1 MADKLRVGVVFG
13 GRSGEHEVSLV
24 SARSVLR
31 ALDPTRFVAVPIC
44 ITREGRWLLA
54 GDALRALEAGSMDLR
69 GEAVALLGE
78 PGGQGLISLE
88 QVGVSRP
95 LDVVFPVLH
104 GPYGEDGTI
113 QGLLELADVP
123 YVGAGVLGSALGMD
137 KAVQKTLLA
146 SRGMPV
152 AEHLVIRSVDWSRH
166 GGRLADAVAVH
177 PGYPCFVKPA
187 NLGSS
192 IGISKVKRPEEL
204 ASAMELALRY
214 DHKVLV
220 EQAVSGREIEVS
232 VLGGEE
238 PRASVCGEIVPSRE
252 FYDYQAKY
260 VDGTS
265 ALIVPADLP
274 EHLSREAR
282 AMAVLAFQVL
292 EAWGM
297 ARVDFFV
304 CPDSGRVVVNELNT
318 IPGFTPISMYPRLW
332 EASGLSYAALLTRLI
347 ELALD
352 RHRGKSQLETVYRH
366 MPPNDQT

>member
-1 MADKLRVGVVFG
+1 MADRLRVGVIFG

-31 ALDPTRFVAVPIC
+31 ALDPTRFIAVPIC

-54 GDALRALEAGSMDLR
+54 GDALRALEAGSTDLR

-78 PGGQGLISLE
+78 PGVQGLISRE
-88 QVGVSRP
+88 RAGVSRP

-137 KAVQKTLLA
+137 KAVQKALLA
-146 SRGMPV
+146 GRGLPV
-152 AEHLVIRSVDWSRH
+152 AEHLVVRASAWERH
-166 GGRLADAVAVH
+166 PERIAAAVAVY

-192 IGISKVKRPEEL
+192 IGITKVKRPDDL
-204 ASAMELALRY
+204 AVAMALALRY
-214 DHKVLV
+214 DPKVLV
-220 EQAVSGREIEVS
+220 EEAVNGREIEVS
-232 VLGGEE
+232 VLGDEE
-238 PRASVCGEIVPSRE
+238 PQASVCGEIVPSRE

-265 ALIVPADLP
+265 TLIVPADLP
-274 EHLSREAR
+274 EPVSRQVQ
-282 AMAVLAFQVL
+282 AMAVLTFQVL

-304 CPDSGRVVVNELNT
+304 CPDSHRVIINELNT

-332 EASGLSYAALLTRLI
+332 EATGLSYSDLLTRLI
-347 ELALD
+347 DLALQ
-352 RHRGKSQLETVYRH
+352 RHRAKSQRETVYRH
-366 MPPNDQT
+366 VPPGDKT

>member
-31 ALDPTRFVAVPIC
+31 ALDPNRFVAVPIC

-54 GDALRALEAGSMDLR
+54 GDALRALDAGSTDLS

-78 PGGQGLISLE
+78 PGGQGLVSLE
-88 QVGVSRP
+88 RAGVSRP

-137 KAVQKTLLA
+137 KAVQKALLA
-146 SRGMPV
+146 GRGMPV
-152 AEHLVIRSVDWSRH
+152 AEHLVVRASAWKRH
-166 GGRLADAVAVH
+166 PGRIAAAVPVH

-192 IGISKVKRPEEL
+192 IGITKVKRPEDL
-204 ASAMELALRY
+204 ASAMEMAFRY
-214 DHKVLV
+214 DPKVLV
-220 EQAVSGREIEVS
+220 EEAVDGREIEVS
-232 VLGGEE
+232 VLGDEE
-238 PRASVCGEIVPSRE
+238 PQASVCGEIVPSRE

-274 EHLSREAR
+274 EQVSRQVQ

-292 EAWGM
+292 EVWGM

-304 CPDSGRVVVNELNT
+304 GLDSRRVVINELNT

-332 EASGLSYAALLTRLI
+332 EATGLNYSDLLTSLI
-347 ELALD
+347 DLALQ
-352 RHRGKSQLETVYRH
+352 RHRAKSQLETVYRH
-366 MPPNDQT
+366 VPPGERV

>member
-54 GDALRALEAGSMDLR
+54 GDALCALEAGSTDLR
-69 GEAVALLGE
+69 GEAVVLLGE
-78 PGGQGLISLE
+78 PGGQGLVSLE
-88 QVGVSRP
+88 QVGISRP

-137 KAVQKTLLA
+137 KAVQKALLA
-146 SRGMPV
+146 GRGMPV
-152 AEHLVIRSVDWSRH
+152 AEHLVIRSSVWKRH
-166 GGRLADAVAVH
+166 PGRIADAAAAH
-177 PGYPCFVKPA
+177 LGYPCFVKPA

-192 IGISKVKRPEEL
+192 IGITKVKRPEDL
-204 ASAMELALRY
+204 APAMELAFRY
-214 DHKVLV
+214 DHKALV
-220 EQAVSGREIEVS
+220 EEAMSGREIAVS
-232 VLGGEE
+232 VLGDEE

-260 VDGTS
+260 IDGTS
-265 ALIVPADLP
+265 ALIIPADLP
-274 EHLSREAR
+274 EQVSREVQ
-282 AMAVLAFQVL
+282 AMAILAFQVL
-292 EAWGM
+292 EVWGM

-304 CPDSGRVVVNELNT
+304 CLNSHRVVINELNT

-332 EASGLSYAALLTRLI
+332 EASGLSYSGLLTRLI
-347 ELALD
+347 ELAFQ
-352 RHRGKSQLETVYRH
+352 RHRAKSRLETTYRH
-366 MPPNDQT
+366 VPPGDEA